1 MVTKGKSKMQY
12 KGSFGFFDAAQ
23 IDTYPLAERMNK
35 VKLADLVTV
44 DKVSDINIDLPS
56 ETCDDIETIAGAI
69 VSSKRKGNPV
79 IVFTGAHLIKNGMGP
94 LLVDLI
100 DRGVITLLAGNGAT
114 AIHDFELAQIGQ
126 TSENVPNAL
135 SKGHFGMAYEFA
147 YINMALSLGNEMCF
161 GYGESLGKMICDG
174 DFRKEALSKYSKKSH
189 QPKFQ
194 NPQVSFIAA
203 CHRNRIPLTIHVG
216 IGTDVIDQHESFD
229 GQAKGGC
236 SGRDFLIY
244 TDQVTRLTKGGVVLN
259 IGSAV
264 TGPEVLLKAVS
275 MASNAG
281 FVPMDFIAADFDL
294 RPHEPS
300 QMIDESAACYYFRDQ
315 KSVVTRIPQSFN
327 NSKGYYVQGNQ
338 KQTFPL
344 LYKKIIEKL

>member
-1 MVTKGKSKMQY
+1 MQY

-23 IDTYPLAERMNK
+23 INTYPLAQRTNK
-35 VKLADLVTV
+35 VKITDLVTV
-44 DKVSDINIDLPS
+44 DKVADINIDLPNQ
-56 ETCDDIETIAGAI
+56 TCDDIETIARAI
-69 VSSKRKGNPV
+69 VFSKRKGFPV

-100 DRGVITLLAGNGAT
+100 NKGLITLLAGNGAT

-147 YINMALSLGNEMCF
+147 YINYALSLGNEMNL
-161 GYGESLGKMICDG
+161 GYGESLGKMICDS
-174 DFRKEALSKYSKKSH
+174 DFRNQALCRYSKKSN
-189 QPKFQ
+189 QIKFQ

-203 CHRNRIPLTIHVG
+203 CHRNKVPLTIHVG

-244 TDQVTRLTKGGVVLN
+244 TDQVTKLTKGGVVLN

-275 MASNAG
+275 MSSNAG
-281 FVPMDFIAADFDL
+281 FVPADFIAADFDL
-294 RPHEPS
+294 RPHEPQ
-300 QMIDESAACYYFRDQ
+300 QMVNESAPCYYFRDQ

-327 NSKGYYVQGNQ
+327 NSKGYYIQGNQ

-344 LYKKIIEKL
+344 LYKKIVEKL

>member
-1 MVTKGKSKMQY
+1 MQY
-12 KGSFGFFDAAQ
+12 KGNYGFFDVAG
-23 IDTYPLAERMNK
+23 IKTYPLAERSNK
-35 VKLADLVTV
+35 VKLADLIGV
-44 DKVSDINIDLPS
+44 DKVADIDVELS
-56 ETCDDIETIAGAI
+56 GETCEYIETIASAI
-69 VSSKRKGNPV
+69 VSSKQKGNPV

-100 DRGVITLLAGNGAT
+100 DRGLITLLSGNGAT
-114 AIHDFELAQIGQ
+114 GIHDFELAQIGE

-147 YINMALSLGNEMCF
+147 YINYALSLGNEMKL
-161 GYGESLGKMICDG
+161 GYGESLGRMICDD
-174 DFRKEALSKYSKKSH
+174 DFRNQALSKYSKEPAGLSFPN
-189 QPKFQ
+189 QD
-194 NPQVSFIAA
+194 VSFIAA
-203 CHRNRIPLTIHVG
+203 CHRNKVPLTIHVG

-244 TDQVTRLTKGGVVLN
+244 TDQVTKLTKGGVVLN

-264 TGPEVLLKAVS
+264 TGPEVLLKAIS
-275 MASNAG
+275 MASNVG
-281 FVPMDFIAADFDL
+281 SVPANFIAADFDL
-294 RPHEPS
+294 RPHEPA

-315 KSVVTRIPQSFN
+315 KSVVTRIPQSFD
-327 NSKGYYVQGNQ
+327 SSRGYYVQGNQ